1 MRWDEFSQTC
11 PEIAGVAQA
20 RFVRDQLVMVGTL
33 RTDGWP
39 RISPCEVDIAAGHLF
54 LGMMW
59 PSKKALDLQRD
70 SRLVV
75 HSVQCNREAADGDI
89 KLYGRAVDV
98 QDSSL
103 RSAFRDAIRA
113 RINWAPDEPT
123 YHLFS
128 VEVERAAYVAFQ
140 GGQQRLMAWDPETGF
155 RQWAKQT

>member
-11 PEIAGVAQA
+11 PETAGVAQA

-59 PSKKALDLQRD
+59 HSKKALDLQRD
-70 SRLVV
+70 PRLVV
-75 HSVQCNREAADGDI
+75 HSVQCNREAADGDV

-128 VEVERAAYVAFQ
+128 VEVERAAYVTFQ
-140 GGQQRLMAWDPETGF
+140 GGQKHVMVWDPETGF
-155 RQWAKQT
+155 RQWEKRT